1 MSSERQKAFQ
11 AILNEKHQYS
21 LFYLNHLSSKVCLSQ
36 VSVLPRFR
44 RCSIATLAFSLLPYA
59 NICAPGFHCFS
70 DIPCLFVPTSPGS
83 DNTQVSPFSH
93 HLRRIVPSQYLPQP
107 PLKKCATASPQQWP
121 GTLCHW
127 FTVSRQSVRQGGGG
141 SRRCGVRRE
150 TARGATCP
158 TALPHHQPPPCSAP
172 GP

>member
-1 MSSERQKAFQ
+1 MFYPGSEVAASQPSHLACCPTPTFVPQVFIAF
-11 AILNEKHQYS
+11 LTF
-21 LFYLNHLSSKVCLSQ
+21 L
-36 VSVLPRFR
+36 
-44 RCSIATLAFSLLPYA
+44 
-59 NICAPGFHCFS
+59 
-70 DIPCLFVPTSPGS
+70 CLFVPTSPGS